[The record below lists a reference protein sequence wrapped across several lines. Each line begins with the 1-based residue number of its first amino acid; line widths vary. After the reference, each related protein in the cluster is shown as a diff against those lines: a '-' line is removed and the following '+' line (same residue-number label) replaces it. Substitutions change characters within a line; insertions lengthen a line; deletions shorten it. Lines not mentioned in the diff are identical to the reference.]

1 MTTNYYQK
9 RKERL
14 QQEHV
19 KDNNF
24 FMKKE
29 KTKDKKGSEK
39 DIKILPK
46 KKEEKG
52 VSVIKNVSKIY
63 LSIEEFII

>member
-1 MTTNYYQK
+1 MTTNYYRK

-24 FMKKE
+24 FLKKE
-29 KTKDKKGSEK
+29 NTKDKKRSEK